1 MREVWNKSAEL
12 MQILKMI
19 APGTDLRE
27 GLDNVLKAKTGGLIV
42 IGDSDTVLKLV
53 DGGFKIDQ
61 DYTPARLYELAKM
74 DGAIVLSKDGKKIL
88 YANTQLTPDSLI
100 STAQTGTRHRTSERV
115 AKQTNELVVCIS
127 QRRNVITLFKGNIS
141 YLIKDTSQ
149 VLAKANQA
157 LQTFEKYKVSCDEV
171 LATLNE
177 FELENIVTLENVIKA
192 IQRAEL
198 AMRVAAEVGGYIIEL
213 GDEGRLIELQ
223 LKELSENIE
232 KEEKLILKDY
242 SQLKNKTEDIQNEK
256 SSKEEPQ
263 SEETKLEEI
272 YNKLTTLSRDEVMDV
287 RTITKLLG
295 YDSDTATE
303 DTEVYAKGYR
313 LLNKIP
319 KMPTNIIENM
329 VSAFGNFN
337 DILRASIEELDD
349 VEGIGEIRA
358 KNIKQ
363 GLTRMQEQF
372 LYDSRFYR

>member
-1 MREVWNKSAEL
+1 MREVWNRSAEL

-19 APGTDLRE
+19 APGTELRE

-42 IGDSDTVLKLV
+42 IGDSEEVLKIV

-61 DYTPARLYELAKM
+61 EYTSARLYELAKM
-74 DGAIVLSKDGKKIL
+74 DGAIVLSKDAKKIL
-88 YANTQLTPDSLI
+88 YANTQLMPDPSI
-100 STAQTGTRHRTSERV
+100 STVQTGTRHRTSERV

-141 YLIKDTSQ
+141 YLIKETSQ

-157 LQTFEKYKVSCDEV
+157 LQTFEKYKATCDDV

-177 FELENIVTLENVIKA
+177 FEFENIVTLENVVKA
-192 IQRAEL
+192 IQRIEL
-198 AMRVAAEVGGYIIEL
+198 AMRVAAEVDGYIIEL

-223 LKELSENIE
+223 LRELSENIE

-242 SQLKNKTEDIQNEK
+242 YSKNLD
-256 SSKEEPQ
+256 
-263 SEETKLEEI
+263 LDEI
-272 YNKLTTLSRDEVMDV
+272 YEKITKLSRDEVMEA
-287 RTITKLLG
+287 RTISRLLG
-295 YDSDTATE
+295 YDMDTSLE
-303 DTEVYAKGYR
+303 DIEVYSRGYR

-319 KMPTNIIENM
+319 KMPTNIIENI
-329 VSAFGNFN
+329 VDTFGSFK
-337 DILRASIEELDD
+337 DIIHATTEELDD